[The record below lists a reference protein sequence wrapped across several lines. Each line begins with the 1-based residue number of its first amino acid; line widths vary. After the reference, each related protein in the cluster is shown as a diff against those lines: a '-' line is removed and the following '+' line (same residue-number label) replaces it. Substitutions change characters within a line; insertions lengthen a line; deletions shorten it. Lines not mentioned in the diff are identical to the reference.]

1 MQGKKVLITG
11 ATNGIGKATA
21 LALAKMGPELII
33 VGRDPDR
40 TVATVGEIKAASG
53 NSAVEMLLAD
63 LSSMNEVR
71 RLAGEFQAKY
81 SQLDV
86 LINNAGAVF
95 AKRQETV
102 DGYEMT
108 FALNHLSYFLLTN
121 LLIDNLKRASSARIV
136 NVSSGAHTGGHI
148 DFDDLQSKKSYG
160 MQGFR
165 PYSNSKLA
173 NVLFTYELARRLAG
187 STVTANALE
196 PGVVATG
203 FGHNN
208 RGLISWATSLAQRF
222 GKTAAQGAE
231 TIIYLASSP
240 EVQVVSGKY
249 FDNCKPVASSPE
261 LQDPAIAKRLWEESA
276 KLTGLATTI

>member
-1 MQGKKVLITG
+1 M
-11 ATNGIGKATA
+11 
-21 LALAKMGPELII
+21 
-33 VGRDPDR
+33 
-40 TVATVGEIKAASG
+40 S
-53 NSAVEMLLAD
+53 
-63 LSSMNEVR
+63 EVR
-71 RLAGEFQAKY
+71 RLAGEFKAKY
-81 SQLDV
+81 PQLDV

-95 AKRQETV
+95 TKRLETV

-121 LLIDNLKRASSARIV
+121 LLIDSLKSPPAARIV

-148 DFDDLQSKKSYG
+148 DFDDLQNKKGYG

-165 PYSNSKLA
+165 AYSNSKLA
-173 NVLFTYELARRLAG
+173 NVLFTYELARRLDG

-208 RGLISWATSLAQRF
+208 SGLLNWALSLFQF
-222 GKTAAQGAE
+222 FSKTPAQGAE
-231 TIIYLASSP
+231 TVVYLASSP

-249 FDNCKPVASSPE
+249 FADCKPVDSSADSK
-261 LQDPAIAKRLWEESA
+261 DPAIAKRLWEESV
-276 KLTGLATTI
+276 KLTGLTTTI